1 VITLPDPRQSPTLSV
16 EEAGQLLSLGRDAA
30 YQAVRTGELPVLRFG
45 RKLRVPTARV
55 LAMLGAGT
63 GTPAA

>member
-1 VITLPDPRQSPTLSV
+1 MITLPDPRQSPTLSV